1 MGGETTKE
9 RKRSRREMIVDWP
22 AQERATDRG
31 PMEAIS
37 QKGRCDY
44 VTEGDTGEVTV
55 GNGEVG
61 GQVKRDKMGL
71 NHFRPSSGQKK
82 LLESTLELL

>member
-1 MGGETTKE
+1 
-9 RKRSRREMIVDWP
+9 MIVDWP

-44 VTEGDTGEVTV
+44 VTKGDTGEVTV

-71 NHFRPSSGQKK
+71 NHFRPPSGQKK